1 MDFRRAGKTNRR
13 WPDELFD
20 WKNVMDVGESRFGR
34 GQWSVTRFVVVAAA
48 LMMVGCTVIS
58 ATAAVGSAA
67 VSAATTAGSAAVSV
81 ASTAVETTYSVTKA
95 VVTSGQDAAP

>member
-1 MDFRRAGKTNRR
+1 
-13 WPDELFD
+13 LFD
-20 WKNVMDVGESRFGR
+20 WKNRMDEIESRFGR
-34 GQWSVTRFVVVAAA
+34 GHWSVTWSAVAAAA